1 MTNEENVL
9 VVSHLQKYFPAPKV
23 NGVKQFI
30 KAVDN
35 INITI
40 KKGETY
46 GLVGE
51 SGCGKSTLG
60 RCILRL
66 IEPTAGEINICGQ
79 DFTKIKSGE
88 LRKMR
93 RKVQIV
99 FQDPYLSLN
108 PKQRIGKTLEEALTI
123 HGIGNAKDRFATVI
137 QILAKVGLRPE
148 HYYRFPHEFSGGQRQ
163 RIGLARALIL
173 HPELIVCDEP
183 VSALDVSVQA
193 QIINLLETVQ
203 KESKVAYLFITH
215 NMSVVKH
222 ISHRIG
228 VMYLGNMVEEAAT
241 EELFNNPQH
250 PYTKALLSAVALP
263 DPHIQKEQI
272 VLKGEMP
279 SPLDVPPPGCVFASR
294 CPYCQPKCLAARPQL
309 LPLANNDKHKAACIL
324 AHNA

>member
-1 MTNEENVL
+1 MMNDENVL
-9 VVSHLQKYFPAPKV
+9 VVNGLQKYFPAPQ
-23 NGVKQFI
+23 VKGEQQFV

-66 IEPTAGEINICGQ
+66 IEPTAGEISLCGQ
-79 DFTKIKSGE
+79 DFAQLKSSE

-108 PKQRIGKTLEEALTI
+108 PKQRIGKTLEEALVI
-123 HGIGNAKDRFATVI
+123 HGLGDSKERFAAVI
-137 QILAKVGLRPE
+137 RVLDKVGLRPE

-173 HPELIVCDEP
+173 QPELVICDEP

-193 QIINLLETVQ
+193 QIINLLENVQ
-203 KESKVAYLFITH
+203 KESAVSYLFITH

-228 VMYLGNMVEEAAT
+228 VMYLGNMVEEALT

-263 DPHIQKEQI
+263 DPHAQKEHI

-279 SPLDVPPPGCVFASR
+279 SPLEVPPGCVFASR
-294 CPYCQPKCLAARPQL
+294 CPYCQSQCMEKRPL
-309 LPLANNDKHKAACIL
+309 LESLQDKAEHRVACIL
-324 AHNA
+324 AQ